1 MTGNAPEHACCNQ
14 SPIDLADCIEA
25 GLPAVRFAYETPASK
40 LAHGDYAVELLFEGG
55 DGIEVEGRRFGL
67 RNVHFH
73 VPAEHYIEGRDYLLE
88 AHAVHADEA
97 GAIAVVGVLF
107 AEGPAHPAFEKFI
120 RQLPLPQGKRVPL
133 EQAVTAAEFLPAG
146 GAYYRYNGSLT
157 TPPYSE
163 GVRWFVMRETLTV
176 SPGQAEALR
185 ATIGHAN
192 NREPQPVNARRVLA
206 GR

>member
-1 MTGNAPEHACCNQ
+1 MTGNVPEQACCNQ
-14 SPIDLADCIEA
+14 SPIDLSDCIEA
-25 GLPAVRFAYETPASK
+25 ELPAIRFAYETPAAR

-55 DGIEVEGRRFGL
+55 DGIEVEGRRFRL

-73 VPAEHYIEGRDYLLE
+73 VPAEHCIDGRDYLLE
-88 AHAVHADEA
+88 AHAVHADES
-97 GAIAVVGVLF
+97 GGIAVVGVLF
-107 AEGPAHPAFEKFI
+107 ANGPAHPAFEKFVH
-120 RQLPLPQGKRVPL
+120 RLPLPKGERAVL
-133 EQAVTAAEFLPAG
+133 EQRISAAEFLPAG

-176 SPGQAEALR
+176 SSGQAEALR
-185 ATIGHAN
+185 ATIGQAN
-192 NREPQPVNARRVLA
+192 NRVLQPVNARRVLA